1 MAGAGINLAE
11 KVKRITS
18 DGFIKP
24 HTCVHSVKLSWNGQ
38 GIEWSRIKIVPFF
51 YFSERMINLVIF
63 TGGERLNSQHPY
75 MANPFD
81 ELWASSAAEA
91 LSGIT
96 PSNEAWFHGNISRKE
111 AWFR

>member
-1 MAGAGINLAE
+1 MVSYKNSPVFL
-11 KVKRITS
+11 
-18 DGFIKP
+18 
-24 HTCVHSVKLSWNGQ
+24 
-38 GIEWSRIKIVPFF
+38 FF
-51 YFSERMINLVIF
+51 GKDDQFSIYWRYPKTQL
-63 TGGERLNSQHPY
+63 SQHPY

>member
-1 MAGAGINLAE
+1 M
-11 KVKRITS
+11 KW
-18 DGFIKP
+18 
-24 HTCVHSVKLSWNGQ
+24 SWNGQ

-51 YFSERMINLVIF
+51 YFSERMINLVF
-63 TGGERLNSQHPY
+63 TGVSKDSTLSIL

>member
-1 MAGAGINLAE
+1 MAGRGINLAE

-18 DGFIKP
+18 DDFIKP
-24 HTCVHSVKLSWNGQ
+24 HLCPLREMVM
-38 GIEWSRIKIVPFF
+38 EWSRTLNYGNYPCFLFF
-51 YFSERMINLVIF
+51 GKMINLVIS
-63 TGGERLNSQHPY
+63 GGDPKTQLSQHPY

>member
-1 MAGAGINLAE
+1 M
-11 KVKRITS
+11 VK
-18 DGFIKP
+18 D
-24 HTCVHSVKLSWNGQ
+24 L
-38 GIEWSRIKIVPFF
+38 EWSYKNYPVFF
-51 YFSERMINLVIF
+51 NSERMIICYF
-63 TGGERLNSQHPY
+63 TGGDPKTQLLQHPY

>member
-1 MAGAGINLAE
+1 MVSYKNSPVFL
-11 KVKRITS
+11 
-18 DGFIKP
+18 
-24 HTCVHSVKLSWNGQ
+24 
-38 GIEWSRIKIVPFF
+38 FF
-51 YFSERMINLVIF
+51 GKDDQFSNFYWRSKTQL
-63 TGGERLNSQHPY
+63 SQHPY